1 MNKSEIKAKKIRQHL
16 ESHPNDYQSVVS
28 LFKTESD
35 AISYEIKKKENQ
47 HKKEISK
54 YMKASD

>member
-1 MNKSEIKAKKIRQHL
+1 MNKSEIKAKRIRQHL

-35 AISYEIKKKENQ
+35 AISYSIKKKENERR
-47 HKKEISK
+47 KEISQ